1 MYLIQPELTSAMW
14 MKPSLLSY
22 SSRVTKAPKFFTFVT
37 VQTTS
42 SPSSGHSYAWRAVFA
57 SAITRGPPGSRLGPR
72 PSRPLASRPSRRR
85 PGRARC
91 SRRGRRRS
99 ARCRN
104 PRTSPGGTGSWAS
117 GSLVDLHELELLRA
131 DARPL
136 VRLVAF
142 PAAEAE
148 MDLLRRLLASLGLR
162 AGEAAVPG
170 RDASESPLPGPE
182 LGPRAVLHPL
192 DFELSVRVA
201 ERTVTAD
208 TLGHLH
214 GGATEHRY
222 RGELLFE
229 GSWVAAD
236 LSTKDVGAGRGS
248 VRSGLK
254 CERTS
259 RSATT
264 RRRLNSNKYI
274 LLDRKSTR

>member
-1 MYLIQPELTSAMW
+1 MYLIQPQLTSAMW

-72 PSRPLASRPSRRR
+72 PCRPSASRPSRRR

-131 DARPL
+131 DAGPL
-136 VRLVAF
+136 VGLVAF

-170 RDASESPLPGPE
+170 RHAPEPPLPGPE
-182 LGPRAVLHPL
+182 FGPRAVLHPL

-201 ERTVTAD
+201 EWTVTAY
-208 TLGHLH
+208 TLRHLH

-222 RGELLFE
+222 RGELLLE

-236 LSTKDVGAGRGS
+236 VSTKDVGAGRGS
-248 VRSGLK
+248 VRPPPKRKRSHGRHRRVGGLH
-254 CERTS
+254 R
-259 RSATT
+259 
-264 RRRLNSNKYI
+264 NKYI
-274 LLDRKSTR
+274 LLN